1 MFLMR
6 LLIEEWNVEIN
17 INGGFGWMRFIDG
30 NKISA
35 KGSDFLI
42 MLITFFN
49 DNQSIKLRGTYAL
62 QLSHPKTHSVSTS
75 RW

>member
-35 KGSDFLI
+35 KWSDFLI
-42 MLITFFN
+42 MLITFLMTTN
-49 DNQSIKLRGTYAL
+49 LLNY
-62 QLSHPKTHSVSTS
+62 V
-75 RW
+75 

>member
-42 MLITFFN
+42 MLITFLMTTN
-49 DNQSIKLRGTYAL
+49 LLNYVELMHCNYPTQKLT
-62 QLSHPKTHSVSTS
+62 V
-75 RW
+75 